1 MCARAGTVHQPGSL
15 HLVVFSGSIAALHVR
30 TRHPRPKTS
39 VVALTW
45 TCRGQGKCPGRYN
58 LTGKTTITSG
68 LRLGRSEVLRSLR
81 HCIWAQRQGH
91 QPHRS
96 QGVKGRGG
104 RKKRNRS
111 TIFLERTRKGHRQS
125 DLHIKTFF
133 FQKAILEK
141 LLRDG
146 AKRRL
151 AFSSAHIPF

>member
-15 HLVVFSGSIAALHVR
+15 HLVLFSGSIAALHVR

-104 RKKRNRS
+104 VKRGTARRS
-111 TIFLERTRKGHRQS
+111 SLKGRERAIVNQTYTLK
-125 DLHIKTFF
+125 LF
-133 FQKAILEK
+133 FQKATLEK
-141 LLRDG
+141 ILRDG

-151 AFSSAHIPF
+151 AFPSAHILL